1 MTTIAVL
8 KETFKGENRVS
19 LVPESVK
26 RLVKHGLRVIIQDG
40 SGGSA
45 GFRQNAYE
53 EAGATIISQYD
64 DIVNE
69 GDIFLKVNCI
79 CLHDGMMDIIDHF
92 PTNSVMIGF
101 FNPFK
106 NIHNVQG
113 LAKKNMTCF
122 SMELI
127 PRISRAQRMDALSA
141 MSSAA
146 GYKAVLLAASSLNKF
161 FPLMMTAA
169 GTISPSKVLVIGAGV
184 AGLQAIATAKRLG
197 AQIKAF
203 DTRPVVKEQ
212 VESLGAKFIELETS
226 HDAETSGGYAAEMS
240 EDFYEHEQNIIGEHI
255 LDADVVITT
264 ALIFGKRAPLL
275 ITKKMV
281 ESMRPGSVI
290 VDLASENGGNC
301 ELTIPNETIDV
312 DGVIIHGMTDLP
324 GSLSYHTSE
333 MFSRNVT
340 ALLFEMLQDGKLS
353 IDLEDELISGTLLTH
368 EGQVINSHVKKI
380 LGIKNQNEGDKS

>member
-8 KETFKGENRVS
+8 KETVKGENRVS

-26 RLVKHGLRVIIQDG
+26 RLVKHGLRVLIQDG
-40 SGGSA
+40 SGSSA

-53 EAGATIISQYD
+53 EVGATIISQYD

-79 CLHDGMMDIIDHF
+79 CLDDGMMDIIDPF
-92 PTNSVMIGF
+92 PTSSVMIGF

-203 DTRPVVKEQ
+203 DTRPVVK
-212 VESLGAKFIELETS
+212 
-226 HDAETSGGYAAEMS
+226 
-240 EDFYEHEQNIIGEHI
+240 
-255 LDADVVITT
+255 
-264 ALIFGKRAPLL
+264 
-275 ITKKMV
+275 
-281 ESMRPGSVI
+281 
-290 VDLASENGGNC
+290 
-301 ELTIPNETIDV
+301 
-312 DGVIIHGMTDLP
+312 
-324 GSLSYHTSE
+324 
-333 MFSRNVT
+333 
-340 ALLFEMLQDGKLS
+340 
-353 IDLEDELISGTLLTH
+353 
-368 EGQVINSHVKKI
+368 
-380 LGIKNQNEGDKS
+380 